1 MYNEAKIFMDS
12 QLYLRKFFE
21 FFSDEAIR
29 INYLNATLKRD
40 WFLYESNRVE
50 ILTTIY
56 YELKKHYGVV
66 FEFEKDFRIFYWRN
80 IKV

>member
-1 MYNEAKIFMDS
+1 MYNEAKIFMES

-29 INYLNATLKRD
+29 INYLNATLKRV

-50 ILTTIY
+50 MLTTI
-56 YELKKHYGVV
+56 
-66 FEFEKDFRIFYWRN
+66 
-80 IKV
+80 